1 MKISKTLCTY
11 FVEREFS
18 KDLSVIIISSV
29 ERVALGNGYSVT
41 NLAFLLFSS
50 TTFMLSSP
58 SSCDFQK
65 QRINKSLNYKIEFTK
80 HIF

>member
-1 MKISKTLCTY
+1 MKISKTLCSY

-18 KDLSVIIISSV
+18 EDSSVIIISSV

-50 TTFMLSSP
+50 KIFMLSSP

-65 QRINKSLNYKIEFTK
+65 ESKDQTNP
-80 HIF
+80 

>member
-1 MKISKTLCTY
+1 MKISKTLCSY

-18 KDLSVIIISSV
+18 EDSSVIIISSV

-50 TTFMLSSP
+50 KFFMLSSP

-65 QRINKSLNYKIEFTK
+65 ESKDQTNP
-80 HIF
+80 

>member
-18 KDLSVIIISSV
+18 EDLSVIIISSV

-50 TTFMLSSP
+50 KIFVLSSP

-65 QRINKSLNYKIEFTK
+65 QGTNKSLIYKIEFMQYM
-80 HIF
+80 F